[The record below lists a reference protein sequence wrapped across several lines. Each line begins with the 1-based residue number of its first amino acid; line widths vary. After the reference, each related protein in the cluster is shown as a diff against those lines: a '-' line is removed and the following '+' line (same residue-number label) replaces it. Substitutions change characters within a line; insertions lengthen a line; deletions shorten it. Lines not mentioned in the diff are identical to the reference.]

1 MKKPKEKT
9 PSSPC
14 LGEGIMFGPS
24 LKPFSHAH
32 FSPFKNSDEKNTG
45 LIWQSRRNHLYLHP
59 LINYLMAKKQAPPHH
74 VLYKN
79 PQHRIQAAA

>member
-9 PSSPC
+9 LIP
-14 LGEGIMFGPS
+14 LLRGRNYVRTIFEA
-24 LKPFSHAH
+24 FSHAH

-59 LINYLMAKKQAPPHH
+59 LINYLMAKK
-74 VLYKN
+74 
-79 PQHRIQAAA
+79 